1 MKRFA
6 KGIIPISIILALWI
20 IGSQHVNPLF
30 LPKVSS
36 VYRSFKLLLANGM
49 LMKGIGISFYRI
61 TLATLLSGA
70 ISLPIGL
77 LVYHFKILDDMV
89 TPITGF
95 MRYMPIT
102 AFYPLLIMWLGIEEK
117 MKICFLFLATFF
129 YFLPSVILSLKET
142 STELVD
148 TALTLGYSR
157 FKTLCLVVLPASLP
171 NILKTYLMMYGIGWT
186 YVVLAEETNARY
198 GLGYIINVSSA
209 RGRTDMVFVALLMIL
224 TLSYL
229 IDHLGDHLIKKAFRW
244 KYARRVED

>member
-6 KGIIPISIILALWI
+6 KGIIPVSFILALWI
-20 IGSQHVNPLF
+20 IGSHYVSPLF

-36 VYRSFKLLLANGM
+36 VYRSFRLLLANGM
-49 LMKGIGISFYRI
+49 LIKGIGISFYRI
-61 TLATLLSGA
+61 TVATLLSGA

-77 LVYHFKILDDMV
+77 LVYHFKALDDMI

-102 AFYPLLIMWLGIEEK
+102 AFYPLLIMWLGIGEE

-142 STELVD
+142 SSELID
-148 TALTLGYSR
+148 TALTLGYSKI
-157 FKTLCLVVLPASLP
+157 KTLYLVVLPASLP
-171 NILKTYLMMYGIGWT
+171 SIFKTYLMMYGIGWT

-224 TLSYL
+224 FLSYFL
-229 IDHLGDHLIKKAFRW
+229 DHLGEYLIKRTFKW
-244 KYARRVED
+244 KYARRVDD